1 MVLGQEEQVDT
12 VSPPAAT
19 VNHLKANT
27 VLPLSR
33 ATDNNLNLNKVKVN
47 MAHLRDIT
55 VNPNPVN
62 LVSLADKANTALNLR
77 AARHMVHLPERLL
90 DPDNLNSL
98 ATVNSLR
105 ASMANNPDKD
115 NMDSSQDK
123 GSTVNNLDR
132 VNMVN
137 NQVRDS
143 TDSNPVKVNTAN
155 SQDKAS
161 TDNNQDRDKVNTVN
175 SPLHPV
181 EEA

>member
-1 MVLGQEEQVDT
+1 MDT
-12 VSPPAAT
+12 ASPPAAT
-19 VNHLKANT
+19 VNHLRVNT
-27 VLPLSR
+27 VLLLSR

-62 LVSLADKANTALNLR
+62 LVSLVSPADKANTALNLR
-77 AARHMVHLPERLL
+77 AARHMVHLLEYLL
-90 DPDNLNSL
+90 DPDSLNSR

-105 ASMANNPDKD
+105 ASMVNNPDKG

-137 NQVRDS
+137 SLVKGN
-143 TDSNPVKVNTAN
+143 TDSNPVKDSTAN
-155 SQDKAS
+155 SPDKVN

>member
-1 MVLGQEEQVDT
+1 MEQEDT

-27 VLPLSR
+27 VLLLSR

-62 LVSLADKANTALNLR
+62 LVSLVSPGDKANTALSLR
-77 AARHMVHLPERLL
+77 AARHMVHLLEHLL
-90 DPDNLNSL
+90 DPDNLNSR

-115 NMDSSQDK
+115 NMDSSQDQA
-123 GSTVNNLDR
+123 STVNNLDR

-137 NQVRDS
+137 NLAKDS
-143 TDSNPVKVNTAN
+143 TGSKPVKDSTAN
-155 SQDKAS
+155 SQDKVN
-161 TDNNQDRDKVNTVN
+161 TDNSQDRDKVNTVN
-175 SPLHPV
+175 NPLHQE